1 MALTEI
7 QLPTKQL
14 LYDNLQEA
22 ATQMNKLMTAWRDLA
37 EFIGRIDTSD
47 LDAITVPVGQERTDL
62 NNFRTAINEFLAFY
76 DGTAQTQTVVLGDV
90 VDLIRRM
97 R

>member
-22 ATQMNKLMTAWRDLA
+22 ATQMNRLMGDWRDLA
-37 EFIGRIDTSD
+37 EFIGNIDTAD
-47 LDAITVPVGQERTDL
+47 LDILAVPAGQERTDL
-62 NNFRTAINEFLAFY
+62 VNFRTAINEFLAFY
-76 DGTAQTQTVVLGDV
+76 DGTAQTQTVIPGNV

>member
-22 ATQMNKLMTAWRDLA
+22 ATQMNRLMANWRDLA
-37 EFIGRIDTSD
+37 EFIGRIGTTD
-47 LDAITVPVGQERTDL
+47 LDAIAVPTGQERVDL
-62 NNFRTAINEFLAFY
+62 INFRIAINEFLAFY
-76 DGTAQTQTVVLGDV
+76 DGTAQVQTVVPGDV